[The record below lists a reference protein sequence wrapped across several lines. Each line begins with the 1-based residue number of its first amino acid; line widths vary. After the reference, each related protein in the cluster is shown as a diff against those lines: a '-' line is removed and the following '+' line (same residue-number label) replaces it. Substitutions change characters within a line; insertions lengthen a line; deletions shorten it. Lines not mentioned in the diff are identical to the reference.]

1 LYNPDQVRI
10 SDEARDLVELRNDV
24 LEEVTQFYFQRRN
37 LQIDLLL
44 SPAEELRERLRL
56 ELQLQE
62 VTANIDYLTGGYLT
76 QRLNDAKANKPGTS
90 SAVKRLFAI

>member
-1 LYNPDQVRI
+1 MHSTAD
-10 SDEARDLVELRNDV
+10 
-24 LEEVTQFYFQRRN
+24 
-37 LQIDLLL
+37 
-44 SPAEELRERLRL
+44 ELRERLRL